1 MTSPE
6 LSMPDDIVMPLAG
19 CGTALVTPFHADG
32 NVDEPALRALVDWQ
46 IAEGIDFL
54 VPCGSTGE
62 AATLDEQEHL
72 RVVSIT
78 ADVAAGRV
86 AVVGGAASN
95 DTKKAIALSKRVI
108 EAGATHL
115 LHASPMYSRPP
126 QRGIVSHFTAIADAV
141 SRPVVLYNVP
151 SRTASNMEAA
161 TTLALAAHPNIVAM
175 KEASGNIAQIEE
187 ILRNRP
193 DGFAV
198 LSGDDAV
205 TVQLMTRGANGV
217 ISVVSNA
224 VPRAMSD
231 LTRAMLHGDLNT
243 AHMHDAMLKALYRAS
258 GIESNP
264 IPIKAAMALIG
275 RAGNMLRLPLVPLAA
290 EYMSAV
296 RDALVAAG
304 ALER

>member
-1 MTSPE
+1 MSDFHLT
-6 LSMPDDIVMPLAG
+6 PLRG
-19 CGTALVTPFHADG
+19 CGTALITPFAASG
-32 NVDEPALRALVDWQ
+32 AVDDAALRALVEWQ
-46 IAEGIDFL
+46 ITEGIDFL

-62 AATLDEQEHL
+62 AATLDQEEHL
-72 RVVSIT
+72 RVVAIT
-78 ADVAAGRV
+78 AEVAAGRV
-86 AVVGGAASN
+86 PVIGGAASN
-95 DTKKAIALSKRVI
+95 DTKKAIALSKLVI
-108 EAGATHL
+108 AAGATHL

-126 QRGIVSHFTAIADAV
+126 QRGIMQHFKAIADSV

-175 KEASGNIAQIEE
+175 KEASGNLPQVEE

-193 DGFAV
+193 DGFSV

-205 TVQLMTRGANGV
+205 TVQLMAKGANGL
-217 ISVVSNA
+217 ISVVSNVA
-224 VPRAMSD
+224 PRAMSEV
-231 LTRAMLHGDLNT
+231 TRAMLRGDITT
-243 AHMHDAMLKALYRAS
+243 AHMYDGRLKSLYRAS

-264 IPIKAAMALIG
+264 IPIKAAMHLIG
-275 RAGNMLRLPLVPLAA
+275 RAENVLRMPLVPLADEHVA
-290 EYMSAV
+290 AV

>member
-1 MTSPE
+1 MADFHFT
-6 LSMPDDIVMPLAG
+6 PLRG
-19 CGTALVTPFHADG
+19 CGTALITPFLASG
-32 NVDEPALRALVDWQ
+32 AIDEPALRSLVEWQ
-46 IAEGIDFL
+46 ITEGIDFL

-62 AATLDEQEHL
+62 AATLDLQEHV

-78 ADVAAGRV
+78 AEVAAGRV
-86 AVVGGAASN
+86 PVIGGAASN
-95 DTKKAIALSKRVI
+95 DTKKAIALSKLVI
-108 EAGATHL
+108 DAGATHL

-126 QRGIVSHFTAIADAV
+126 QRGIVQHFKAIADAV

-175 KEASGNIAQIEE
+175 KEASGNLPQVDE

-193 DGFAV
+193 DGFSV
-198 LSGDDAV
+198 LSGDDAI
-205 TVQLMTRGANGV
+205 TIQLMSRGANGL

-231 LTRAMLHGDLNT
+231 VTRAMLKGDVNT
-243 AHMHDAMLKALYRAS
+243 AHMHDGRLKSLYRAS
-258 GIESNP
+258 ALESNP
-264 IPIKAAMALIG
+264 IPIKTAMHLLDRAA
-275 RAGNMLRLPLVPLAA
+275 NVLRSPLVPLADEFVA
-290 EYMSAV
+290 AV
-296 RDALVAAG
+296 RDALVSAG

>member
-1 MTSPE
+1 MSDAQSVS
-6 LSMPDDIVMPLAG
+6 LYG
-19 CGTALVTPFHADG
+19 CGTALITPFTPSGA
-32 NVDEPALRALVDWQ
+32 VDDAALRALVEWQ

-62 AATLDEQEHL
+62 AATLELQEHL
-72 RVVSIT
+72 RVVAIT
-78 ADVAAGRV
+78 AEVVAGRIPV
-86 AVVGGAASN
+86 IGGAASN
-95 DTKKAIALSKRVI
+95 DTAKAIALSKAVI
-108 EAGATHL
+108 DAGATYL

-126 QRGIVSHFTAIADAV
+126 QRGIVAHFKAIADAV

-161 TTLALAAHPNIVAM
+161 TTLALAAHPNILAI
-175 KEASGNIAQIEE
+175 KEASGNLPQIDE
-187 ILRNRP
+187 IMRHRP

-205 TVQLMTRGANGV
+205 TVQLMSRGANGL

-224 VPRAMSD
+224 VPRAMSTVTGA
-231 LTRAMLHGDLNT
+231 LLRGDLNT
-243 AHMHDAMLKALYRAS
+243 AHMHDGRLKSLYRAS
-258 GIESNP
+258 GLESNP
-264 IPIKAAMALIG
+264 IPIKAAMHLLG
-275 RAGNMLRLPLVPLAA
+275 RAENVLRLPLVPLADEHLA
-290 EYMSAV
+290 AV